1 MHTHTPRAFAVSTLA
16 LLLLQGCASSQPSQ
30 PRPGQVSSAT
40 DTQPITAPSATLI
53 VHGMSCPLCASNVDK
68 QLLEVPGVTLAAVNM
83 GSGEVTVTFAPKARV
98 TRKQLEDAIYKSGF
112 TLAEVRIP

>member
-1 MHTHTPRAFAVSTLA
+1 MHTHIFRAITVSTLA
-16 LLLLQGCASSQPSQ
+16 LLLLQGCASSQRQEPS
-30 PRPGQVSSAT
+30 PGQVSSAS
-40 DTQPITAPSATLI
+40 DTQPITAPRATLI

-68 QLLEVPGVTLAAVNM
+68 QLLEVPGVTLASVNM

-98 TRKQLEDAIYKSGF
+98 TRKQLEDAVYKSGF